1 MKLVVGYGNPKCG
14 DDGIGVYAAER
25 VAEADLPNV
34 ETRIF
39 NNLPLE
45 LVPDIHR
52 YSPVIFIDAGVQV
65 ADMQMIPVQPI
76 LGDVSI
82 AMSHALVPGL
92 VTHLS
97 EMLYGI
103 KTNAFV
109 CTILGEDFTPGTGI
123 TEEARH
129 RADQAVEAIIKK
141 LA

>member
-14 DDGIGVYAAER
+14 DDGAGIYVAEK

-52 YSPVIFIDAGVQV
+52 YNPVIFVDAGVQV
-65 ADMQMIPVQPI
+65 PEVQMIPVQPVQ
-76 LGDVSI
+76 GDVSV

-92 VTHLS
+92 VTRLS
-97 EMLYGI
+97 EMLYGS
-103 KTNAFV
+103 KPNAFV
-109 CTILGEDFTPGTGI
+109 CTILGENFKRGTGL

-129 RADQAVEAIIKK
+129 RADQAVEEIIKK